1 MPVVAAIIVLVA
13 LVLIVSGRA
22 PAVLVLFSALLV
34 AAAIGIAT
42 PDELFAGLSN
52 AGVITVAA
60 MLVIAKG
67 VFATGV
73 ISRVT
78 YRLLLGVNSS
88 SQALRRLIPPVGLLS
103 ALINTTSIMAM
114 LIPATKELEQQSGVQ
129 ARGVLLPVTHAT
141 TLAGSVTLIG
151 AGSNLLIA
159 GIAEASDIHLSMFSF
174 VPIALPVAL
183 AGWAVLLLTAPR
195 LQRREVAAPTR
206 ELTWRAEFTLSN
218 GADSIGRTPSGL
230 GIETT
235 PEFELVEV
243 LRWGAPA
250 SPDSA
255 LEAGDVLVYRA
266 SEAGVRMLWGSSWLG
281 LAPQDM
287 YLVSIAADE
296 NSTLRELEDDGE
308 IRVVA
313 AETEA
318 PLHQT
323 TAKPGALCL
332 VSARSTDVLAAHPM
346 VALCRQVAGQAPQ
359 PAKTG
364 IALGILAAVVIAG
377 SFGLSSVEVV
387 AMAGAILMVLTGVLT
402 PRSAAR
408 ALNWNILAIMAG
420 SIGLGTIV
428 VKSGLGELISSAI
441 VRLSG
446 GQTLLIVVVFAVF
459 TILTT
464 NLVTNSAA
472 AGILAPVAIAVA
484 ASAGL
489 NPVVLL
495 TLIGTC
501 ISMTFLNPIA
511 QPTTLMIMGP
521 GGYTT
526 KTFVRF
532 GIPLTLACLIA
543 ASAMG
548 VALLAR

>member
-1 MPVVAAIIVLVA
+1 
-13 LVLIVSGRA
+13 
-22 PAVLVLFSALLV
+22 
-34 AAAIGIAT
+34 
-42 PDELFAGLSN
+42 
-52 AGVITVAA
+52 
-60 MLVIAKG
+60 
-67 VFATGV
+67 
-73 ISRVT
+73 
-78 YRLLLGVNSS
+78 
-88 SQALRRLIPPVGLLS
+88 
-103 ALINTTSIMAM
+103 
-114 LIPATKELEQQSGVQ
+114 
-129 ARGVLLPVTHAT
+129 
-141 TLAGSVTLIG
+141 
-151 AGSNLLIA
+151 
-159 GIAEASDIHLSMFSF
+159 
-174 VPIALPVAL
+174 
-183 AGWAVLLLTAPR
+183 
-195 LQRREVAAPTR
+195 
-206 ELTWRAEFTLSN
+206 
-218 GADSIGRTPSGL
+218 
-230 GIETT
+230 
-235 PEFELVEV
+235 
-243 LRWGAPA
+243 
-250 SPDSA
+250 
-255 LEAGDVLVYRA
+255 
-266 SEAGVRMLWGSSWLG
+266 
-281 LAPQDM
+281 
-287 YLVSIAADE
+287 
-296 NSTLRELEDDGE
+296 
-308 IRVVA
+308 
-313 AETEA
+313 
-318 PLHQT
+318 
-323 TAKPGALCL
+323 
-332 VSARSTDVLAAHPM
+332 M

>member
-1 MPVVAAIIVLVA
+1 MPVAAAIIVLVA

-34 AAAIGIAT
+34 AAVIGIAT

-52 AGVITVAA
+52 AAVITIAA

-67 VFATGV
+67 VFVTGV
-73 ISRVT
+73 ISRLT
-78 YRLLLGVNSS
+78 YRLLSGVNSS

-103 ALINTTSIMAM
+103 SLINTTSIMAM
-114 LIPATKELEQQSGVQ
+114 LIPATKELEQRSGVP

-159 GIAEASDIHLSMFSF
+159 GIAEADDIHLSMFSF

-195 LQRREVAAPTR
+195 LQRSQAAAPR
-206 ELTWRAEFTLSN
+206 RALTWRAEITLSD
-218 GADSIGRTPSGL
+218 GADSIGRTPADL
-230 GIETT
+230 GIAAT

-243 LRWGAPA
+243 RRWGAPV
-250 SPDSA
+250 PTDSA
-255 LEAGDVLVYRA
+255 LAAGDVLIYRA

-281 LAPQDM
+281 LAPQDL

-296 NSTLRELEDDGE
+296 GATLRELEDAGD
-308 IRVVA
+308 IQVVA
-313 AETEA
+313 AETET
-318 PLHQT
+318 PLSHT

-387 AMAGAILMVLTGVLT
+387 AMAGAILMVLTDVLT
-402 PRSAAR
+402 PKAAVR

-441 VRLSG
+441 VTLSAG
-446 GQTLLIVVVFAVF
+446 HPLLIVVVFAVI
-459 TILTT
+459 TTLTT

-484 ASAGL
+484 ASAEL

-511 QPTTLMIMGP
+511 QPTTLMVMGP

-532 GIPLTLACLIA
+532 GIPLTVACIA
-543 ASAMG
+543 VASAMG